1 MTAVHRPLS
10 AWISHLDGS
19 ALEPV
24 NDGDDRHDARTF
36 TYFDEGWTRIAVR
49 WGSAHALALINGSAT
64 VAELD
69 NFGRPISAT
78 PSIAAAVE
86 RVEENWPHVHPD
98 PADFAEASIPL
109 RYWLLQRLDEEGS
122 PPDEAFAVLP
132 WELLDRAVASL
143 LITLENPTSPGE
155 LVEMRHWLTPAV
167 RGLTG
172 PLEQLDHGL
181 RTGDERITR
190 LGASGLL
197 DNLRHIRLTRVPAGS
212 LGALSKL
219 VWRLATSDPAFAEA
233 ERLIQARIRDASAP
247 RTTSNRPAVTEIE
260 MRVGRGGSLDEL
272 VNLRNWLH
280 AYDQLDVQVR
290 LVRPPALSGHLGGAV
305 QALVFALS
313 GPDVAPGGFAVRV
326 FARALSAWV
335 ARRRVQVEVTLR
347 NTDGSART
355 VVVSADHDA
364 AVAIRSLLIDD
375 HGA

>member
-24 NDGDDRHDARTF
+24 NDGDDRHDARAF
-36 TYFDEGWTRIAVR
+36 TYFDEGWTRTIVR
-49 WGSAHALALINGSAT
+49 CGHAHALALTNGSAT
-64 VAELD
+64 VVELD
-69 NFGRPISAT
+69 NFGRPIFAT
-78 PSIAAAVE
+78 SSIAAAVE
-86 RVEENWPHVHPD
+86 RVEQNWPHVHPD
-98 PADFAEASIPL
+98 PVDFAEASIPL

-132 WELLDRAVASL
+132 WELLDRALASL
-143 LITLENPTSPGE
+143 LITLDNPATPGE

-181 RTGDERITR
+181 RTGDEHIAR

-197 DNLRHIRLTRVPAGS
+197 DNLRHIRLTRVPASS
-212 LGALSKL
+212 LVALSKL
-219 VWRLATSDPAFAEA
+219 VWRLATSDPALAEA
-233 ERLIQARIRDASAP
+233 ERLIQARIHDASAP
-247 RTTSNRPAVTEIE
+247 RTTSNHPAVTEIE
-260 MRVGRGGSLDEL
+260 VRVGAEGNLDEL

-280 AYDQLDVQVR
+280 AYDQLDVQVK
-290 LVRPPALSGHLGGAV
+290 LVRPPTLSGHLGGAV
-305 QALVFALS
+305 EALVFALS
-313 GPDVAPGGFAVRV
+313 ALDVAPGGFAVRV
-326 FARALSAWV
+326 FARALSTWV

-347 NTDGSART
+347 DTDGSART
-355 VVVSADHDA
+355 VVVPADHDPA
-364 AVAIRSLLIDD
+364 MIIRSLLIDN